1 MRALRER
8 IHVSPTSVIATL
20 ALVFAMTGG
29 AYAAKKYLITST
41 KQISPSVLKALQGK
55 AGPAGAAGA
64 AGAQGPAGP
73 AGPAGKGEK
82 GEKGDT
88 GSSGT
93 GTPGANGKNA
103 AVGTPTRKRG
113 MQRRR
118 CDRRSRRLGGHE
130 AITVCNGKEG
140 TAGKSGESV
149 TTATINPG
157 ATCAEGGTELKVGTS
172 KAHVCNGEAG
182 KEGEFKGT
190 IALEK
195 ASLKGD
201 LVMVRVQRRAAA
213 EEELPIA
220 ISTGVPM
227 NGLKTGL
234 VVLWSEEQLPGEPE
248 ATWEAAKTYCPGTA
262 AAPLPP
268 APAVASFIAA
278 CFYQNNSG
286 AYHKNG
292 KDETQITGGLNF
304 ETPGA
309 FSAELEESGGG
320 LLITG
325 LLKSKAAGPVAVAG
339 TWAIEAR

>member
-103 AVGTPTRKRG
+103 VVGTPTSGECKE
-113 MQRRR
+113 
-118 CDRRSRRLGGHE
+118 GGATVEVEGSAGTKH
-130 AITVCNGKEG
+130 AVCNGKEG
-140 TAGKSGESV
+140 TAGAAGESV
-149 TTATINPG
+149 KMTTINPG

-172 KAHVCNGEAG
+172 KEHVCNGKAGVIQPGETLPEGASETGAWEDNGVTETEHQTDVLISFPIPLEKEAVGHYITEEEAKEG
-182 KEGEFKGT
+182 KE
-190 IALEK
+190 
-195 ASLKGD
+195 SR
-201 LVMVRVQRRAAA
+201 RVQRKCQ
-213 EEELPIA
+213 
-220 ISTGVPM
+220 
-227 NGLKTGL
+227 KTR
-234 VVLWSEEQLPGEPE
+234 S
-248 ATWEAAKTYCPGTA
+248 
-262 AAPLPP
+262 
-268 APAVASFIAA
+268 
-278 CFYQNNSG
+278 
-286 AYHKNG
+286 
-292 KDETQITGGLNF
+292 
-304 ETPGA
+304 
-309 FSAELEESGGG
+309 
-320 LLITG
+320 
-325 LLKSKAAGPVAVAG
+325 
-339 TWAIEAR
+339 RRR